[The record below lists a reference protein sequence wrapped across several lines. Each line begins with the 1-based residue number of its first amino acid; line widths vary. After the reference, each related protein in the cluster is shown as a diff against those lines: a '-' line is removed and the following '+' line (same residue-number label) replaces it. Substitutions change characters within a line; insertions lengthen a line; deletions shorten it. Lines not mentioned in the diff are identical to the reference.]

1 MAVFR
6 NVKTSFWTDDKVV
19 NDFSPEDK
27 LFFLYLLT
35 NPHTTQLGI
44 YPFVPKIAAFELGYS
59 VEAVKV
65 LMDRFEN
72 KYNMIKYSL
81 ETGEIA
87 VKNYLRHSVVRG
99 GNPVMDCLVREES
112 EVKDKSLVIFIVN
125 SIINIPTLNNTV
137 IDFIKYIMNK
147 EYMNDKDKER
157 YVPVTE
163 KSYAPDIDNL
173 ADKLFNDVWKLY
185 PKKRGKGSVS
195 KMQKRRLLNVGYDNL
210 AKCIERYK
218 SDVNG
223 KDMQYVKNGSTF
235 FNSGYID
242 YLDENWEQSHNDS
255 TPDVGEIMTYSQR
268 AESGERQ

>member
-137 IDFIKYIMNK
+137 IEFIKYIMNK